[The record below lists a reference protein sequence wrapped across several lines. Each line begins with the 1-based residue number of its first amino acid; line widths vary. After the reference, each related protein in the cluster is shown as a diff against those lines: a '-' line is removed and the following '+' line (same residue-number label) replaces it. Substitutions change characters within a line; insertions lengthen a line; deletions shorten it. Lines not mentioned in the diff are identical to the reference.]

1 MGLRVECPQCGLKT
15 IPRRIIGVYVGS
27 ADSIKIWECRECSS
41 LWSKYFGLTK
51 EQTIR
56 TLEERISK
64 LEAIIKRWNE

>member
-41 LWSKYFGLTK
+41 LWSKYASK
-51 EQTIR
+51 ENMVGDIN
-56 TLEERISK
+56 LSS
-64 LEAIIKRWNE
+64 A